1 VAANC
6 AVRNLL
12 ARFHRQRVN
21 AGGVN
26 NSRLGTRREQLK
38 LRLISLSTL
47 LIFQSLAA
55 CVAFGQTKAPSPG
68 QTNQAPAAPRLQA
81 PPWTGDFDA
90 MLQQRRFIRVVV
102 AYSKS
107 QYYVINGVQ
116 HGSAYEYMK
125 AFEDWVNLK
134 YPQKVKNTKIHVVFI
149 PVPRDRQLPR
159 LIEGRGDLAT
169 GTLEITPERSKIVD
183 FSDPLVIGVKEIAVT
198 GPHSPVL
205 HSIDDLSGQDVFVRK
220 SSSYWEHLD
229 ALNARFKSQ
238 GKAQIKLRLAP
249 ENLEDED
256 LLEMLN
262 AGLVPIVITKAY
274 LPNLWAKIYTNIRPN
289 PDVVLDASGQIAWAM
304 PKNSPKLKEATDQF
318 VKTHKQ
324 GTAFGNAVIERYA
337 HSDKMLK
344 NAVAPA
350 ELEKFQETVSLFQKY
365 GSQYNLDYLLM
376 MAEGFQEST
385 LNQEAKS
392 GVGAVGIMQLMPAT
406 GEQMK
411 VGDIHQK
418 EANIHAGVKYIRFMV
433 DKYFANERM
442 DDTNKLLFAFAAYN
456 AGPGKIHSLREEAAK
471 KGLDPNVWF
480 DNVEFIAAARVGME
494 AVTYVANI
502 YKYYVA
508 YKLVAEQEEETKKAK
523 ESLKK

>member
-1 VAANC
+1 M
-6 AVRNLL
+6 
-12 ARFHRQRVN
+12 
-21 AGGVN
+21 
-26 NSRLGTRREQLK
+26 K
-38 LRLISLSTL
+38 LRLIALSFFLLVSSLTAS
-47 LIFQSLAA
+47 
-55 CVAFGQTKAPSPG
+55 VAFAQTKAASPA
-68 QTNQAPAAPRLQA
+68 QTNPAPAAPSLQGV
-81 PPWTGDFDA
+81 PWTGDFDA
-90 MLQQRRFIRVVV
+90 MLQPRRFIRVLVT
-102 AYSKS
+102 YSKS
-107 QYYVINGVQ
+107 HYYVINGVQ

-134 YPQKVKNTKIHVVFI
+134 YPQKVKNTKFHVVFI
-149 PVPRDRQLPR
+149 PVPRDQVLPR
-159 LIEGRGDLAT
+159 LTEGRGDLAV

-183 FSDPLVIGVKEIAVT
+183 FSDPVVIGVKEIAVT

-220 SSSYWEHLD
+220 SSSYWERLNT
-229 ALNARFKSQ
+229 LNARFKSQ
-238 GKAQIKLRLAP
+238 GKAEIKLRLAP

-274 LPNLWAKIYTNIRPN
+274 LPALWGKIYTNIRPN
-289 PDVVLDASGQIAWAM
+289 PDVVLDDSGQIAWAM
-304 PKNSPKLKEATDQF
+304 RKNSPKLKETIDQF

-324 GTAFGNAVIERYA
+324 GTAFGNAVIGRYA
-337 HSDKMLK
+337 QSDKMLK
-344 NAVAPA
+344 NSITPG
-350 ELEKFQETVSLFQKY
+350 ELKKFQETVSLFQKY

-385 LNQEAKS
+385 LNQDAKS
-392 GVGAVGIMQLMPAT
+392 GVGAMGIMQLMPTT

-433 DKYFANERM
+433 DKYFANEPM

-456 AGPGKIHSLREEAAK
+456 AGPGRIHSLREEAAK
-471 KGLDPNVWF
+471 EGLDPNVWF
-480 DNVEFIAAARVGME
+480 GNVEYVAAARVGTE
-494 AVTYVANI
+494 TVTYVANI

-508 YKLVAEQEEETKKAK
+508 YKLLAVQQEERDKTRQQLQQKP
-523 ESLKK
+523 SF

>member
-1 VAANC
+1 M
-6 AVRNLL
+6 
-12 ARFHRQRVN
+12 
-21 AGGVN
+21 
-26 NSRLGTRREQLK
+26 K
-38 LRLISLSTL
+38 LRRIPVSFILVVLSLSA
-47 LIFQSLAA
+47 S
-55 CVAFGQTKAPSPG
+55 VAFGQTKTPSPN
-68 QTNQAPAAPRLQA
+68 QANQAPAAPSLQGV
-81 PPWTGDFDA
+81 PWTGDFDA
-90 MLQQRRFIRVVV
+90 MLQPRRFIRVLVT
-102 AYSKS
+102 YSKS
-107 QYYVINGVQ
+107 HYYVINGVQ

-134 YPQKVKNTKIHVVFI
+134 YPQKVKNTKFHVVFI
-149 PVPRDRQLPR
+149 PVPRDQLLPR
-159 LIEGRGDLAT
+159 LVEGRGDLAV

-183 FSDPLVIGVKEIAVT
+183 FSDPVVIGVEEIAVT

-205 HSIDDLSGQDVFVRK
+205 HSVDDLSGQDVFVRK
-220 SSSYWEHLD
+220 SSSYWERLN

-262 AGLVPIVITKAY
+262 AGLVLIVITKAY
-274 LPNLWAKIYTNIRPN
+274 LPTLWGKIYTNIRPN

-304 PKNSPKLKEATDQF
+304 RKNSPKLMEAINQF
-318 VKTHKQ
+318 VRTHKQ
-324 GTAFGNAVIERYA
+324 GTAFGNAVIGRYA
-337 HSDKMLK
+337 QSDKMLK
-344 NAVAPA
+344 NAIAPG
-350 ELEKFQETVSLFQKY
+350 ELKKYQETVSIFQKY

-385 LNQEAKS
+385 LNQDAKS
-392 GVGAVGIMQLMPAT
+392 GVGAIGIMQLMPGT

-433 DKYFANERM
+433 DKYYANEPM
-442 DDTNKLLFAFAAYN
+442 DETNKLLFAFAAYN
-456 AGPGKIHSLREEAAK
+456 AGPGRIHSLREEAAK

-480 DNVEFIAAARVGME
+480 GNVEYVAAARVGME
-494 AVTYVANI
+494 TVTYVANI

-508 YKLVAEQEEETKKAK
+508 YKLVAEQEEERQKAR
-523 ESLKK
+523 ESLQK

>member
-1 VAANC
+1 
-6 AVRNLL
+6 
-12 ARFHRQRVN
+12 
-21 AGGVN
+21 
-26 NSRLGTRREQLK
+26 LK
-38 LRLISLSTL
+38 LRQISQSSL
-47 LIFQSLAA
+47 LLVQSLVA
-55 CVAFGQTKAPSPG
+55 CVAFGHAKAPSPG
-68 QTNQAPAAPRLQA
+68 QASQAPAAPRLQGA
-81 PPWTGDFDA
+81 PWTGDFDA
-90 MLQQRRFIRVVV
+90 MLQQRRFIRALVV
-102 AYSKS
+102 YSKS
-107 QYYVINGVQ
+107 QYFVINGVQ

-134 YPQKVKNTKIHVVFI
+134 YPQKVKNTKFHVVFI
-149 PVPRDRQLPR
+149 PVPRDQLIPR
-159 LIEGRGDLAT
+159 LAAGRGDLAT
-169 GTLEITPERSKIVD
+169 GTLEITPERSKVVD
-183 FSDPLVIGVKEIAVT
+183 FTDPIVTGVKEIAVT
-198 GPHSPVL
+198 GPHSPAL
-205 HSIDDLSGQDVFVRK
+205 HSIDDLSGQEVFVRK
-220 SSSYWEHLD
+220 SSSYWERLD
-229 ALNARFKSQ
+229 ALNARFKTQ

-274 LPNLWAKIYTNIRPN
+274 LPTLWEKIYTNIRPN

-304 PKNSPKLKEATDQF
+304 RKNSPKLKEAADQF
-318 VKTHKQ
+318 LKTHKQ
-324 GTAFGNAVIERYA
+324 GTAFGNAVIGRYA

-344 NAVAPA
+344 NAVAPD
-350 ELEKFQETVSLFQKY
+350 ELKKFQETVSLFQKY
-365 GSQYNLDYLLM
+365 GFQYNLDYLLM

-385 LNQEAKS
+385 LNQDAKS

-406 GEQMK
+406 GDQMK

-433 DKYFANERM
+433 DKYFANEPM

-480 DNVEFIAAARVGME
+480 ANVEFVAAERVGME
-494 AVTYVANI
+494 TVTYVSNI

-508 YKLVAEQEEETKKAK
+508 YKLVAEQAEERKKAM
-523 ESLKK
+523 ESLQK

>member
-1 VAANC
+1 M
-6 AVRNLL
+6 
-12 ARFHRQRVN
+12 
-21 AGGVN
+21 
-26 NSRLGTRREQLK
+26 K
-38 LRLISLSTL
+38 LRLMALSFFLLVPSLTAS
-47 LIFQSLAA
+47 
-55 CVAFGQTKAPSPG
+55 VAFGQTKAAPPA
-68 QTNQAPAAPRLQA
+68 QTNPAPAAPSLQGA
-81 PPWTGDFDA
+81 PWTGDFDA
-90 MLQQRRFIRVVV
+90 MVQQRRFIRVLVT
-102 AYSKS
+102 YSKS
-107 QYYVINGVQ
+107 HYYVINGVQ

-134 YPQKVKNTKIHVVFI
+134 YPQKVKNTKFHVVFI
-149 PVPRDRQLPR
+149 PVPRDLVLSR
-159 LIEGRGDLAT
+159 LTEGRGDLAV

-183 FSDPLVIGVKEIAVT
+183 FSDPVVIGVKEIAVT

-205 HSIDDLSGQDVFVRK
+205 HSLDDLSGQDVFVRK
-220 SSSYWEHLD
+220 SSSYWERLN

-238 GKAQIKLRLAP
+238 GKAEIKLRLAP

-274 LPNLWAKIYTNIRPN
+274 LPALWGKIYTNIRPN
-289 PDVVLDASGQIAWAM
+289 PDVVLDDSGQIAWAM
-304 PKNSPKLKEATDQF
+304 RKNSPKLKETIDQF

-324 GTAFGNAVIERYA
+324 GTAFGNSVIGRYA
-337 HSDKMLK
+337 QSDKMLK
-344 NAVAPA
+344 NAIAPG
-350 ELEKFQETVSLFQKY
+350 ELKKFQETVSLFQKY

-385 LNQEAKS
+385 LNQDAKS

-406 GEQMK
+406 GDQMK

-433 DKYFANERM
+433 DKYFANEPM

-456 AGPGKIHSLREEAAK
+456 AGPGRIHSLREEAAK

-480 DNVEFIAAARVGME
+480 GNVEYIAAARVGME
-494 AVTYVANI
+494 TVTYVANI

-508 YKLVAEQEEETKKAK
+508 YKLLAVQQEERDKTRQQLEQKP
-523 ESLKK
+523 SF

>member
-1 VAANC
+1 MKKDCLSDSVARTLN
-6 AVRNLL
+6 
-12 ARFHRQRVN
+12 
-21 AGGVN
+21 
-26 NSRLGTRREQLK
+26 TYK
-38 LRLISLSTL
+38 RLIPLSFLLLGPSLTAS
-47 LIFQSLAA
+47 
-55 CVAFGQTKAPSPG
+55 VAFAQTKAAPPT
-68 QTNQAPAAPRLQA
+68 QINPAPAAPKLQGA
-81 PPWTGDFDA
+81 PWTGDFDA
-90 MLQQRRFIRVVV
+90 MLQQRRFIRVLVV
-102 AYSKS
+102 YSKS

-116 HGSAYEYMK
+116 HGSTYEYMK

-134 YPQKVKNTKIHVVFI
+134 YPQKVKNTKFHVVFR
-149 PVPRDRQLPR
+149 PVPRDQLLPG
-159 LIEGRGDLAT
+159 LVEGRGDLAT
-169 GTLEITPERSKIVD
+169 GTLEITPERSKIAD
-183 FSDPLVIGVKEIAVT
+183 FSDPIVTGVKEIAVT

-205 HSIDDLSGQDVFVRK
+205 HSIDDLSGQEVFVRK
-220 SSSYWEHLD
+220 SSSYWERLD
-229 ALNARFKSQ
+229 ALNARFKTE

-274 LPNLWAKIYTNIRPN
+274 LPTLWGKIYTNIRPN
-289 PDVVLDASGQIAWAM
+289 PDVLLDASGQIAWAM
-304 PKNSPKLKEATDQF
+304 RKNSPKLKEAADLF
-318 VKTHKQ
+318 LKTHKQ
-324 GTAFGNAVIERYA
+324 GTAFGNAVIGRYA

-344 NAVAPA
+344 NAIAPD
-350 ELEKFQETVSLFQKY
+350 ELKKFQETVSLFQKY

-385 LNQEAKS
+385 LNQDAKS

-433 DKYFANERM
+433 DKYFANEPM

-471 KGLDPNVWF
+471 KGLNPNIWF
-480 DNVEFIAAARVGME
+480 GNVEYVAAERVGME
-494 AVTYVANI
+494 TVTYVANI

-508 YKLVAEQEEETKKAK
+508 YKLLAVQQEEREKTRQQLEQKP
-523 ESLKK
+523 SY